1 MGFSLSGRLTQNARA
16 AQCRAKPAGQQPPS
30 AGQSA
35 HEPCRRC
42 RRESRAAAGAARRA
56 AAAEDARRG
65 FGPGASDRAR
75 RRADPP
81 DRRAVARL
89 DDLLGAAGK
98 RQDDGRAADR
108 GLAQRRVRPGFGHPY
123 GRGRTEE
130 DLRRRARAPLAR
142 AGHAPVRRRDPSLQ
156 PRAAGF
162 LLACDGGRFDHAHR
176 RDDRESLVRAQCVA
190 AVARAGARLSPA
202 RARGARSA
210 ARTRRAAAGRSP
222 CRSSRKRARR
232 SSAWRTATAARC

>member
-1 MGFSLSGRLTQNARA
+1 MRAPRNAE
-16 AQCRAKPAGQQPPS
+16 AKPAGQQPLS

-75 RRADPP
+75 RGADPP
-81 DRRAVARL
+81 HRRAIARL

-108 GLAQRRVRPGFGHPY
+108 GLAQRRVRPGLGDSL
-123 GRGRTEE
+123 GRRGIEE
-130 DLRRRARAPLAR
+130 DLRRRARPPLAR

-156 PRAAGF
+156 SRAAGF
-162 LLACDGGRFDHAHR
+162 LLACDGGRFDHADR

-202 RARGARSA
+202 RARGARSV
-210 ARTRRAAAGRSP
+210 ARTRRARCWGSR
-222 CRSSRKRARR
+222 CRSNLERARR
-232 SSAWRTATAARC
+232 